1 VYSEQKIIMRLEA
14 ASKVLGWVPEPH
26 SIDEVER
33 FSARMKTLEYTDPNH
48 PSVVRIVRD
57 PTPMEKRF
65 IRNEIQMC
73 ACDANYWLTRYAY
86 LKDETN
92 TIRRFQWRIP
102 QTAAYRVIQDMEAQN
117 RSIEIQWLKGRQL
130 GVSTIIEL
138 LTAHRALFGYGV
150 NAVIASVDKDK
161 SEKMAGMIF
170 LAVDQ
175 CPWWLK
181 PTEDQRKIGKLL
193 SFLNQSSISIQ
204 SGNQMS
210 GIARGTTP
218 TCIHLS
224 EIADYMDPA
233 DLIEASLF
241 RAVHPSPK
249 VFMNLESTG
258 NSNVGWWADTWRF
271 NKAHWHEGK
280 ARLRPVFLPWFMGVD
295 IYPMATWLHDHPILY
310 GWKPMSETVAHI
322 HKCNAYVRN
331 TALLT
336 GILGPA
342 WTLPADQAWFWEVNY
357 LEHKAKRIEK
367 KWLQEM
373 PADDYEALQSRQE
386 KIFPYEVLTRMEEER
401 DKNYDIYAIVGEGI
415 EDKFYPMD
423 TDIDYALPRIPLSWT
438 HNDKTYR
445 WYLVPLSIQ
454 DVENTDA
461 MKWNTKLFVYEYPET
476 GKKYSVGIDTAGGG
490 GADRTVFSID
500 RVEEGEEPDVQ
511 VAELASD
518 GISAAESYAFAMALC
533 SWYDAYMVACEQIRK
548 PGDICQ
554 LQMKQ
559 MGWPSHRVHSFVR
572 YDGKKIQK
580 SKATKKGWYTTSWSR
595 PLLLSMFIAAVENGW
610 YKVNSKYLKE
620 ECDNFEAR
628 YTDSGMTKMEHAQ
641 GKHDD
646 RLFGAAISYFI
657 AHDLSKMIERSK
669 RKYST
674 PAGKLPELVLAPC
687 TMNVV
692 PFGQIWGKKYP
703 GHALPAGGPNVRQP

>member
-1 VYSEQKIIMRLEA
+1 MYSEQKILMRLEA
-14 ASKVLGWVPEPH
+14 AKKVLGWVPEPH
-26 SIDEVER
+26 SIDEVEI
-33 FSARMKTLEYTDPNH
+33 FSTRMKKLEYMDPNH
-48 PSVVRIVRD
+48 PSVVRIIRD
-57 PTPMEKRF
+57 PTPAEKRF

-73 ACDANYWLTRYAY
+73 ACDADYFLTRYAY
-86 LKDETN
+86 IRDETN

-102 QTAAYRVIQDMEAQN
+102 QTAAFSVIQDMEEHN

-130 GVSTIIEL
+130 GVTTIIIL
-138 LTAHRALFGYGV
+138 LITHRNLFGYGSSS
-150 NAVIASVDKDK
+150 VIASVDQEK
-161 SEKMAGMIF
+161 SADMANKMF
-170 LAVDQ
+170 LCIDQ

-181 PTEDQRKIGKLL
+181 PTENQRKVGKYV
-193 SFLNQSSISIQ
+193 SFMNECSISVQ

-210 GIARGTTP
+210 GIARGSTP
-218 TCIHLS
+218 TCLHLS
-224 EIADYMDPA
+224 EIADYADPA

-258 NSNVGWWADTWRF
+258 NSNVGWWAETWRF

-280 ARLRPVFLPWFMGVD
+280 SRLRPVFLPWFMGVD
-295 IYPMATWLHDHPILY
+295 IYPMPTWLHDHPIPY
-310 GWKPMSETVAHI
+310 EWRPMDDTIAHI
-322 HKCNAYVRN
+322 QKCNAYTRN
-331 TALLT
+331 TKLLSDL
-336 GILGPA
+336 LGKD
-342 WTLPADQAWFWEVNY
+342 WTLPTRQAWFWEANY

-386 KIFPYEVLTRMEEER
+386 KIFPYEVLTRMETER
-401 DKNYDIYAIVGEGI
+401 EKVYDIYAVVGEGI

-423 TDIDYALPRIPLSWT
+423 TDIDYSQPRIPLSWT
-438 HNDKTYR
+438 GRGKTYR
-445 WYLVPLSIQ
+445 WTLVPLDIQ

-461 MKWNTKLFVYEYPET
+461 MKWNTKLFVYEYPEP

-490 GADRTVFSID
+490 GLDRTVFSID
-500 RVEEGEEPDVQ
+500 RVEEGMDPDIQ

-533 SWYDAYMVACEQIRK
+533 SWYDAWMVACEQIRK

-559 MGWPSHRVHSFVR
+559 MGWPSSRVHSFVR
-572 YDGKKIQK
+572 YDGKKVQK
-580 SKATKKGWYTTSWSR
+580 GKATKKGWYTNSWSR

-610 YKVNSKYLKE
+610 YKVNSKFLKE

-628 YTDSGMTKMEHAQ
+628 YTDSGLTKMDHAQ
-641 GKHDD
+641 GKHSD

-657 AHDLSKMIERSK
+657 AHDLKLMIERSK
-669 RKYST
+669 RKYAT
-674 PAGKLPELVLAPC
+674 PSAKLPELVMAPC
-687 TMNVV
+687 VMNVV
-692 PFGQIWGKKYP
+692 PFTLIWGKKYP
-703 GHALPAGGPNVRQP
+703 GSQVAR